1 MRRPAARRLLAA
13 ALGFA
18 CAAVAAAQAAPAER
32 CPDVRGV
39 DFKALA
45 QRCAP
50 DVSVAGGARL
60 SRAACDTCAA
70 ALFGALAPL
79 FVRAPPAQHHP
90 SRMRAAL
97 AAASLPR
104 FRSSRHARIAPS
116 VLVF

>member
-1 MRRPAARRLLAA
+1 MRRPALRQLLAA
-13 ALGFA
+13 VAGFA
-18 CAAVAAAQAAPAER
+18 CAAVAAAQAVPTER

-50 DVSVAGGARL
+50 DVTVAGGARL

-79 FVRAPPAQHHP
+79 FVRAPPAPHHP

-97 AAASLPR
+97 KATFMPR
-104 FRSSRHARIAPS
+104 FRQFWHPRIAPCA
-116 VLVF
+116 VF